1 MYTFFQGEEEDL
13 PAGMS
18 EVAEQLSDARLM
30 KHADKDVRLTTACCL
45 MDVLRIYAPD
55 APYSEDTLEVRFK
68 KIKYTSFEPCRET
81 TYR

>member
-30 KHADKDVRLTTACCL
+30 KHADKDVRLTTAST
-45 MDVLRIYAPD
+45 A
-55 APYSEDTLEVRFK
+55 VR
-68 KIKYTSFEPCRET
+68 
-81 TYR
+81 